1 MKVCW
6 TLPLACSVQGQD
18 VNDIRWKAESK
29 TKSKAKS
36 VWPDLAKFRLFGNIL
51 QDFDKFLVVYFLF
64 GKMVSLL
71 W

>member
-18 VNDIRWKAESK
+18 VNDIRWKAETK

-36 VWPDLAKFRLFGNIL
+36 V
-51 QDFDKFLVVYFLF
+51 
-64 GKMVSLL
+64 
-71 W
+71 